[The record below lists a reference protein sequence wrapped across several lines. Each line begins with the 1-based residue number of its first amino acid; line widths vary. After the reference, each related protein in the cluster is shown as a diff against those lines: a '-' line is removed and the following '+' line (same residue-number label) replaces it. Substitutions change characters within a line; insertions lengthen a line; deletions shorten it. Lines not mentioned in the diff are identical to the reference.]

1 MDRPPEIREN
11 VPIAPMTAYRIGGPA
26 KYYVRPVNRE
36 SLLRVLR
43 WAKAQ
48 NLSYFIMGAG
58 TNLLVSDRGYPAL
71 VIHLKGFLSDIGE
84 PTPGGEWQ
92 VGAGTLLNTWVRRTA
107 WKGFKGVE
115 ALIGIPGTTGGAL
128 LMNAGAF
135 SQEICQSVRSVEVI
149 RENMEIEDMKPET
162 IGFDYRN
169 APGLKGKVIL
179 GGRFQLEAD
188 DPARL
193 LNHVREI
200 IAMRRDRQ
208 PLQWP
213 SCGSVFKRPQG
224 DYAGRLIEA
233 ADLKG
238 LSCGGAQ
245 IAELHANFIINRANA
260 KAGDVLELI
269 KTVKKRVLDC
279 FGVELDREV
288 ILVGFSEEELE
299 GS

>member
-1 MDRPPEIREN
+1 MDRPPEIQQN
-11 VPIAPMTAYRIGGPA
+11 VPLGPMTAYRIGGPA

-48 NLSYFIMGAG
+48 NLPYFIMGAG
-58 TNLLVSDRGYPAL
+58 TNLLVSDRGYPGL
-71 VIHLKGFLSDIGE
+71 VIHLRGFLGDMGE
-84 PTPGGEWQ
+84 PTPYGEWQ
-92 VGAGTLLNTWVRRTA
+92 VGAGTLLNAWVRRTA
-107 WKGFKGVE
+107 WRGFKGVE
-115 ALIGIPGTTGGAL
+115 ALIGIPGTVGGAL

-135 SQEICQSVRSVEVI
+135 SQEICGSLQSVEVI
-149 RENMEIEDMKPET
+149 RDDTEIEELEVDS
-162 IGFDYRN
+162 IGFSYRS

-179 GGRFQLEAD
+179 SGRFQLDLD
-188 DPARL
+188 DPTVL
-193 LNHVREI
+193 LNHLREI

-213 SCGSVFKRPQG
+213 SCGSVFKRPEG

-238 LSCGGAQ
+238 LRCGDAQ
-245 IAELHANFIINRANA
+245 IAEQHANFIINCGKA
-260 KAGDVLELI
+260 KAADVLELI
-269 KTVKKRVLDC
+269 KTAKRRVLDS

-288 ILVGFSEEELE
+288 ILVGFTEEELE
-299 GS
+299 GT